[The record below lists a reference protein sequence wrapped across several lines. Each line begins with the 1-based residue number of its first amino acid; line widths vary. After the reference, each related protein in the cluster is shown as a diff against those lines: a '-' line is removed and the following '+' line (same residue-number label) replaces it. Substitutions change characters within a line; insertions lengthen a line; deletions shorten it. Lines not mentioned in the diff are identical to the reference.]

1 MFAYVQFLLYLCNQ
15 FAKMMDKS
23 RFIEI
28 FDSIRDSGF
37 SAHTLQLIDNYV
49 NDILY
54 GRANIHRFNLQ

>member
-1 MFAYVQFLLYLCNQ
+1 MCKKCYTFTGE
-15 FAKMMDKS
+15 FAKMMDDS

-54 GRANIHRFNLQ
+54 GRANIHQFNLQ